1 MLKVEFLNMIKEF
14 RPYIDRLRS
23 SGLKPTRQRLSICKI
38 LFDRKETFHFTIE
51 KLKKILEK
59 NRKKKI
65 SLATIYNTVHVFKKK
80 GYLKEIPLKGN
91 KTFFDTNTENHHH
104 FYDEDSSQLIDIK
117 NEKFSISN
125 LPSAPNGKKIKDIE
139 ITIRVANNNQKHK
152 NN

>member
-1 MLKVEFLNMIKEF
+1 MDQIKF
-14 RPYIDRLRS
+14 HTDRLRT
-23 SGLKPTRQRLSICKI
+23 SGLRPTKQRLALCKI

-51 KLKKILEK
+51 KLQQIAQ
-59 NRKKKI
+59 RGSKKKI
-65 SLATIYNTVHVFKKK
+65 SLATLYNTVHAFKKM
-80 GYLKEIPLKGN
+80 GYLKEISLKGN

-125 LPSAPNGKKIKDIE
+125 LPSLPNGKKIKNIE
-139 ITIRVANNNQKHK
+139 IIIQVANNNQKQK